1 MSGSRSEMLVLKN
14 VKPPGQARPFIQPN
28 GHSRQCNHEPTQIL
42 PMGGDG
48 NDEILNK
55 SGRRR
60 GICPVLAGWYFRLC
74 ANGRCGCDSGIP
86 HARRGSTRYEEHDH
100 PGFVAEMKKL
110 CASCKVLY
118 QNADADIAKQQQQ
131 FNSAITQ
138 GAKVIVLDPVDSAAA
153 ASLVQLAQSRESRS
167 LPMTVLSRRARPIS
181 TSPSITRRSARQLRN
196 RSSSI

>member
-1 MSGSRSEMLVLKN
+1 MKFSTKAAGAAVFVL
-14 VKPPGQARPFIQPN
+14 
-28 GHSRQCNHEPTQIL
+28 SL
-42 PMGGDG
+42 LGGTSAFAQTAVADATVAFLMP
-48 NDEILNK
+48 DQ
-55 SGRRR
+55 
-60 GICPVLAGWYFRLC
+60 
-74 ANGRCGCDSGIP
+74 
-86 HARRGSTRYEEHDH
+86 GSTRYEEHDH

-153 ASLVQLAQSRESRS
+153 ASLVQLAQSQGSRS